1 MATAKKGIGNII
13 EDLIYN
19 KYFWIGAG
27 ILAVV
32 IYFYFQGK
40 KAAAITTAVLPNA
53 GAGIPL
59 GWTPNPAAVIIHNA
73 MDTGDIL
80 FGWYDFGTDEDLIFN
95 TLQPLTLDQRVAV
108 NNEFN
113 RLYVAESEM
122 TMREWFEAELD
133 GEDLSRVM
141 ALFNGATI

>member
-1 MATAKKGIGNII
+1 MAANKKGFGGII

-19 KYFWIGAG
+19 KWFWIG
-27 ILAVV
+27 VV
-32 IYFYFQGK
+32 VLIVIIYFYFQGK
-40 KAAAITTAVLPNA
+40 KAASFMTADLPNS
-53 GAGIPL
+53 GSGIPQ
-59 GWTPNPAAVIIHNA
+59 GWSPNPSAVMIHNA

-80 FGWYDFGTDEDLIFN
+80 FGWWDYGTDEDLIFN
-95 TLQPLTLDQRVAV
+95 TLQPLTLDQRVSV

-113 RLYVAESEM
+113 RLYTADSGM
-122 TMREWFEAELD
+122 TMREWFEGELD